1 MSTMSRVVIVPI
13 LIACQL
19 FGCSLFGS
27 RKQILTV
34 TSEPSGAEVSIG
46 GMVVGTTPL
55 QHEVERGGSVLVGVK
70 KSGYQAQYRNSSRK
84 LSTLGVMDVIG
95 GWLLLLPFL
104 GLFSNAAWEYDP
116 ETFGFVLDPE
126 K

>member
-1 MSTMSRVVIVPI
+1 MSTMSRVVVPI

-27 RKQILTV
+27 RKQMLAV
-34 TSEPSGAEVSIG
+34 TSEPPGAEVSIS

-55 QHEVERGGSVLVGVK
+55 EHEVERGGSLVVGVK
-70 KSGYQAQYRNSSRK
+70 KSGYQAQYRTTSRK

-95 GWLLLLPFL
+95 GWLLLVPFL
-104 GLFSNAAWEYDP
+104 GLFSNAAWDYDP
-116 ETFGFVLDPE
+116 ATFGFVLDPE